1 MSNEH
6 EDLEKAENTEE
17 AREETQAAET
27 GESAGST
34 KLQLDKEPNSEPAGE
49 DEVSE
54 EPEAEEPETSED
66 SDDSEESEEEGESGE
81 DTEPE
86 SKPRAY
92 TRRTTPNE
100 RKAGST
106 RASQSSQPSKRGGQ
120 AERGDGK
127 SSTSSRSS
135 KVKRPRKKLE
145 LPKISRKTW
154 LKIIGGIV
162 GVVVLIAAM
171 VLAFPIFKVK
181 DIEVTGNS
189 HLSQD
194 DITNASGVRTGD
206 NLARVN
212 TQKAASNVVG
222 NVWVKQATVDRQ
234 LPSTVTIDVQ
244 ERKPVAWI
252 DDNGKQ
258 SLIDDSGDAFVDDT
272 PPPGALRINNI
283 DRADSARLSEAIA
296 IAASIS
302 HVDDAT
308 AKKITSVNAD
318 GPHTYTLTLE
328 DNRTVKWGTSTDNEN
343 KARAVKDVL
352 AREAAGQDAVQEP
365 ENSQTKTKAGKA
377 KDFAP
382 GDFDVTNPNLVSV
395 K

>member
-6 EDLEKAENTEE
+6 EDLENAENTEE
-17 AREETQAAET
+17 TREETQAVET
-27 GESAGST
+27 GESTGST

-106 RASQSSQPSKRGGQ
+106 RASQPSQRGAQ
-120 AERGDGK
+120 AGDGK

-135 KVKRPRKKLE
+135 KVKKPRKKLE

-154 LKIIGGIV
+154 LKIIGGIA

-194 DITNASGVRTGD
+194 DVTNASGVRNGD
-206 NLARVN
+206 NLARVS
-212 TQKAASNVVG
+212 TQKAASNVAG
-222 NVWVKQATVDRQ
+222 NAWVKQATVDRH

-308 AKKITSVNAD
+308 AKKIESVNAD
-318 GPHTYTLTLE
+318 GPHTYTLTLG

-343 KARAVKDVL
+343 KARAVKGVL
-352 AREAAGQDAVQEP
+352 AREAAGQDAVEEP
-365 ENSQTKTKAGKA
+365 ENSQTKTKAGKV